1 MDSVD
6 VSAKSGESVMEYRK
20 AELIL
25 WYQDHA
31 WEFLPQRYL
40 DHYKNLFVQRYC
52 EKRFWEFCDCT
63 KEDMDVVFKSFIE
76 DFNEWCD
83 QFEKNDDLSRL
94 DSMENSIEEREKT
107 FLKLVREVH
116 IFTRHRKEIAW
127 SVKEIVDGV
136 LCHMSEYEK
145 NNHPVGVTIEEDLLD
160 CLMYNIP
167 DYQKTA

>member
-1 MDSVD
+1 MDSVT
-6 VSAKSGESVMEYRK
+6 VSEKSKDYITEYRK
-20 AELIL
+20 AELII
-25 WYQDHA
+25 WFQDHA
-31 WEFLPQRYL
+31 GEFLLQKYL
-40 DHYKNLFVQRYC
+40 KYRNLFVQRYC
-52 EKRFWEFCDCT
+52 KQRFLELCDSIKDDT
-63 KEDMDVVFKSFIE
+63 DIVFKFFAR

-94 DSMENSIEEREKT
+94 DSMENNIAEREKT
-107 FLKLVREVH
+107 FLNLVREVH
-116 IFTRHRKEIAW
+116 IFTRHREEIAW

-136 LCHMSEYEK
+136 LCHMAEYEK

>member
-1 MDSVD
+1 MDSVT
-6 VSAKSGESVMEYRK
+6 VSEKSKDYITEYRK
-20 AELIL
+20 AELII
-25 WYQDHA
+25 WFQDHA
-31 WEFLPQRYL
+31 GEFLLQKYL
-40 DHYKNLFVQRYC
+40 NYRNLFVQRYC
-52 EKRFWEFCDCT
+52 KQRFLELCDSIKDDT
-63 KEDMDVVFKSFIE
+63 DIVFKFFAR

-94 DSMENSIEEREKT
+94 DSMENNIAEREKT
-107 FLKLVREVH
+107 FLNLVREVH
-116 IFTRHRKEIAW
+116 IFTRHREEIAW

-136 LCHMSEYEK
+136 LCHMAEYEK